1 MFGWFK
7 TQFDKVS
14 SPELDW
20 IQVEVTTYCNSDC
33 IYCPHTTMGSR
44 WRKMHMTL
52 ELFRELTPFIRYTK
66 LIYLQGWGEP
76 LLNPELF
83 KIIRIC
89 KDNGKCVGF
98 TTNGMYLTEE
108 TINKLIEFRVDI
120 LGVSLAGA
128 TATSHNKFRKGNDFD
143 EVISNLELLFRLK
156 CEKNSQVPE
165 LHLAYIMLKS
175 NFHELDKIVPI
186 AKRLGVTQIV
196 ASNLSLIL
204 EPQFVSEAIFNDTDL
219 TERYREILEQIK
231 GYAEDEDI
239 LFAYNQPGLDE
250 TSIRCNENVCHSCV
264 VNVDGEISPCVFT
277 NPVLT
282 AGSDRTGKRT
292 TGHMFKDR
300 LSPLTSISFGNIEHE
315 NLSRIWHKKE
325 YEVFR
330 TLLKPDNTMESTQI
344 LSELPT
350 SCKTCY
356 KRLIKN
362 V

>member
-20 IQVEVTTYCNSDC
+20 VQVEVTTYCNSDC

-44 WRKMHMTL
+44 LRKMHMSL
-52 ELFRELTPFIRYTK
+52 ELFRELIPFIRYTK

-89 KDNGKCVGF
+89 KDNGKRVGF

-108 TINKLIEFRVDI
+108 IINKLIEFKVDI

-128 TATSHNKFRKGNDFD
+128 TATSHNKFRKGNDFG
-143 EVISNLELLFRLK
+143 EVISNLELLYRLK
-156 CEKNSQVPE
+156 CEKNSQVPK

-175 NFHELDKIVPI
+175 NFHELEKIVPI
-186 AKRLGVTQIV
+186 AKRLGAVQIV

-231 GYAEDEDI
+231 GHAEDEDI
-239 LFAYNQPGLDE
+239 LFAYNLPGLDE
-250 TSIRCNENVCHSCV
+250 TSMRCDENVCHSCV

-282 AGSDRTGKRT
+282 ANSDRTGNRT
-292 TGHMFKDR
+292 TEHIFKDR
-300 LSPLTSISFGNIEHE
+300 LLPLTSLSFGNIEHE

-325 YEVFR
+325 YVGFR
-330 TLLKPDNTMESTQI
+330 TAFSSNNITEFQDGLADLPES
-344 LSELPT
+344 
-350 SCKTCY
+350 CMNCY
-356 KRLIKN
+356 KRLTPYL
-362 V
+362 

>member
-7 TQFDKVS
+7 TQLEKIN

-33 IYCPHTTMGSR
+33 IYCPHTTMGSC
-44 WRKMHMTL
+44 WQKMHMTL
-52 ELFRELTPFIRYTK
+52 ELFRELIPFMRYTK

-83 KIIRIC
+83 EMIRMC
-89 KDNGKCVGF
+89 KDNGKRVGF
-98 TTNGMYLTEE
+98 TTNGMLLTEE
-108 TINKLIEFRVDI
+108 TIHKLIDFKVDI

-128 TATSHNKFRKGNDFD
+128 TTASHNKFRKGNDLD
-143 EVISNLELLFRLK
+143 EVISNLELLYRLK
-156 CEKNSQVPE
+156 RERNSQRPE

-175 NFHELDKIVPI
+175 NFHELEKIVPI

-204 EPQFVSEAIFNDTDL
+204 GPELASEAIFNDTDL
-219 TERYREILEQIK
+219 TDNYREILEKIK
-231 GYAEDEDI
+231 EHAGGEDI

-282 AGSDRTGKRT
+282 AGSDRTGNRT
-292 TGHMFKDR
+292 TEHIFKDR
-300 LSPLTSISFGNIEHE
+300 LLPLTSISFGNIEHE
-315 NLSRIWHKKE
+315 KLSRIWHKKE
-325 YEVFR
+325 YVGFR
-330 TLLKPDNTMESTQI
+330 TAWSSGSIAELQDGLANLPES
-344 LSELPT
+344 
-350 SCKTCY
+350 CMNCY
-356 KRLIKN
+356 KRLTPYL
-362 V
+362 